1 VSIWTLEGRKVI
13 PFVCGARQKAL
24 LAYRKGEVDLMF
36 IRGKWYLAVVCD
48 IPDPDVIDVEDVLGV
63 DFGIVNLAYDSDGR
77 AYTGEAVEAAR
88 QKYNRRRRGLQ
99 KRGSKAAK
107 RRLKK
112 LSGKEARFKKHTN
125 HCISK
130 EMVANAERSQRA
142 LALEDLTG
150 IRSRTKV
157 RKAQR
162 NRLAGWSFNQLG
174 EFVAYKACG
183 AGVPIFFVDPSY
195 TSQGCPECGFICKG
209 NRPTQGNFSCQECG
223 HTTPADFV
231 GARNIRFRGLQAL
244 AANLV
249 SRAAETRRVVRPSGM
264 PFLGCDEGQKPPLE
278 RS

>member
-1 VSIWTLEGRKVI
+1 VSIWALVGRLKI

-36 IRGKWYLAVVCD
+36 IRGRWYLAVVCD
-48 IPDPDVIDVEDVLGV
+48 IPDPDVIEVEDVLGV
-63 DFGIVNLAYDSDGR
+63 DFGVLNLAYDSDGNC
-77 AYTGEAVEAAR
+77 YTGKAVEAAR

-130 EMVANAERSQRA
+130 EIVATAERSQRA
-142 LALEDLTG
+142 ICLEGLTG
-150 IRSRTKV
+150 IRGRTKV

-162 NRLAGWSFNQLG
+162 NRLAGWAFSQLG
-174 EFVAYKACG
+174 QFTAYKALK
-183 AGVPIFFVDPSY
+183 AGVPIFFVDPAY

-209 NRPTQGNFSCQECG
+209 NRPAQGNFSCQACG
-223 HTTPADFV
+223 HEAPADFV
-231 GARNIRFRGLQAL
+231 GARNLRLRGLQAL
-244 AANLV
+244 GAQLV
-249 SRAAETRRVVRPSGM
+249 IQAPEARRAGM
-264 PFLGCDEGQKPPLE
+264 TERDAPHREGVGM
-278 RS
+278 